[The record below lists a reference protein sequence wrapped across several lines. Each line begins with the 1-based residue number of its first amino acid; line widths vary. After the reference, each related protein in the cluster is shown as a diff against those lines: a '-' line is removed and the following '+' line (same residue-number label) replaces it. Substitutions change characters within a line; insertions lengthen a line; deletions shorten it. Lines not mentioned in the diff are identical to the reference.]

1 MFTVTESVHIDRPV
15 NEVFDFFTEGRARWD
30 ESVISEELTS
40 PPPVGVGSTMH
51 TRMRAVGREVDFDW
65 RVTAY
70 EPGARMAVTSTSGI
84 MATSS
89 DLQFADANGAT
100 VVAVRI
106 DAEPTG
112 IMRLAEPMIEDSIR
126 STLATSLARAKR
138 MLESA

>member
-1 MFTVTESVHIDRPV
+1 MFTVTESVTIDRPV
-15 NEVFDFFTEGRARWD
+15 TEVFDFFTEGRARWD

-40 PPPVGVGSTMH
+40 SPPVGVGSTLH

-70 EPGARMAVTSTSGI
+70 DPGARMAVTSTSGI
-84 MATSS
+84 MATTS

-112 IMRLAEPMIEDSIR
+112 IMRLAEPMIADSIR
-126 STLATSLARAKR
+126 STLSTSLARAKR
-138 MLESA
+138 MLESS

>member
-1 MFTVTESVHIDRPV
+1 MFTVTESVTIDRPV
-15 NEVFDFFTEGRARWD
+15 TEVFDFFTEGRVRWD

-40 PPPVGVGSTMH
+40 PPPVGVGSTLH

-112 IMRLAEPMIEDSIR
+112 IMRLAEPMIADSIR
-126 STLATSLARAKR
+126 STLSTSLTRAKR
-138 MLESA
+138 MLEGS

>member
-1 MFTVTESVHIDRPV
+1 MFTVTESVTIDRPV
-15 NEVFDFFTEGRARWD
+15 TEVFDFFTEGRARWD
-30 ESVISEELTS
+30 ESVISEEVTS
-40 PPPVGVGSTMH
+40 PPPVGVGSTLH

-70 EPGARMAVTSTSGI
+70 DPGARMAVTSTSGV
-84 MATSS
+84 MSTSS

-112 IMRLAEPMIEDSIR
+112 IMRLAEPMIADSVR
-126 STLATSLARAKR
+126 STLSTSLARAKR
-138 MLESA
+138 MLESS

>member
-1 MFTVTESVHIDRPV
+1 MFTVTESVTIDRPV
-15 NEVFDFFTEGRARWD
+15 TEVFDFFTEGRARWD

-40 PPPVGVGSTMH
+40 PPPVGVGSTLH

-89 DLQFADANGAT
+89 DLQFADANGST

-112 IMRLAEPMIEDSIR
+112 IMRLAEPMIADSIR
-126 STLATSLARAKR
+126 STLSTSLTRAKR
-138 MLESA
+138 MLEGS

>member
-1 MFTVTESVHIDRPV
+1 MFTVTESVTIDRPV
-15 NEVFDFFTEGRARWD
+15 TEVFDFFTEGRARWD

-40 PPPVGVGSTMH
+40 PPPVGVGSTLH

-70 EPGARMAVTSTSGI
+70 DPGARMAVTSTSGI
-84 MATSS
+84 MATCS

-112 IMRLAEPMIEDSIR
+112 IMRLAEPMIADSIR
-126 STLATSLARAKR
+126 STLSTSLTRAKR
-138 MLESA
+138 MLESS

>member
-1 MFTVTESVHIDRPV
+1 MFTVTESVTIDRPV
-15 NEVFDFFTEGRARWD
+15 TEVFDFFTEGRARWD

-40 PPPVGVGSTMH
+40 SPPVGVGSTLH

-70 EPGARMAVTSTSGI
+70 DPGARMAVTSTSGI

-89 DLQFADANGAT
+89 DLQFADADGAT

-112 IMRLAEPMIEDSIR
+112 IMRLAEPMIADSIR
-126 STLATSLARAKR
+126 STLSTSLARAKR
-138 MLESA
+138 MLENS

>member
-1 MFTVTESVHIDRPV
+1 MFTVIESVTIDRPV
-15 NEVFDFFTEGRARWD
+15 TEVFGFFTEGRARWD

-70 EPGARMAVTSTSGI
+70 DPGARMAVTSTSGI

-89 DLQFADANGAT
+89 DLQFADADGAT

-112 IMRLAEPMIEDSIR
+112 IMRLAEPMIADSIR
-126 STLATSLARAKR
+126 STLSTSLARARR
-138 MLESA
+138 MLETS

>member
-1 MFTVTESVHIDRPV
+1 MFTVTESVSIDRPV
-15 NEVFDFFTEGRARWD
+15 TEVFDFFTEGRARWD

-40 PPPVGVGSTMH
+40 PGPVGVGSTMH

-70 EPGARMAVTSTSGI
+70 DPGARMAVTSTSGI

-112 IMRLAEPMIEDSIR
+112 IMRLAEPMIADSIR
-126 STLATSLARAKR
+126 SSLSTSLGRAKR

>member
-1 MFTVTESVHIDRPV
+1 MFTVTESVTIDRPV
-15 NEVFDFFTEGRARWD
+15 TEVFDFFTEGRARWD

-40 PPPVGVGSTMH
+40 PPPVGVGSTLH

-70 EPGARMAVTSTSGI
+70 DPGVRMAVTSTSGI
-84 MATSS
+84 MATTS

-112 IMRLAEPMIEDSIR
+112 IMRLAEPMIADSIR
-126 STLATSLARAKR
+126 STLSTSLARAKR
-138 MLESA
+138 MLESS

>member
-1 MFTVTESVHIDRPV
+1 MFTVTESVTIDRPV
-15 NEVFDFFTEGRARWD
+15 TEVFDFFTEGRARWD

-40 PPPVGVGSTMH
+40 PPPVGVGSTLH

-70 EPGARMAVTSTSGI
+70 DPGARMAVTSTSGI

-112 IMRLAEPMIEDSIR
+112 IMRLAEPMIADSIR
-126 STLATSLARAKR
+126 STLSTSLARAKR
-138 MLESA
+138 MLESS

>member
-1 MFTVTESVHIDRPV
+1 MFTVTESVTIDRPV
-15 NEVFDFFTEGRARWD
+15 TEVFDFFTEGRARWD

-40 PPPVGVGSTMH
+40 LPPVGVGSTLH

-70 EPGARMAVTSTSGI
+70 EPGARMTVTSTSGI

-112 IMRLAEPMIEDSIR
+112 IMRLAEPMIADSIR
-126 STLATSLARAKR
+126 STLSTSLTGAKR
-138 MLESA
+138 MLEGS

>member
-1 MFTVTESVHIDRPV
+1 MFTVTESVTIDRPV
-15 NEVFDFFTEGRARWD
+15 TEVFAFFTEGRARWD

-40 PPPVGVGSTMH
+40 PPPVGVGSTLH

-70 EPGARMAVTSTSGI
+70 DPGARMAVTSTSGV

-89 DLQFADANGAT
+89 DLQFADASGAT

-112 IMRLAEPMIEDSIR
+112 IMRLAEPMIADSIR
-126 STLATSLARAKR
+126 STLSTSLARAKR
-138 MLESA
+138 MLEAV

>member
-1 MFTVTESVHIDRPV
+1 MFTVTESVTIDRPV
-15 NEVFDFFTEGRARWD
+15 TEVFDFFTEGRARWD

-40 PPPVGVGSTMH
+40 PPPVGVGSTLH

-70 EPGARMAVTSTSGI
+70 EPGARMTVTSTSGI

-112 IMRLAEPMIEDSIR
+112 IMRLAEPMIADSIR
-126 STLATSLARAKR
+126 STLSTSLTRAKR
-138 MLESA
+138 MLEGS

>member
-1 MFTVTESVHIDRPV
+1 MFTVTESVTIDRPV
-15 NEVFDFFTEGRARWD
+15 TEVFDFFTEGRARWD

-40 PPPVGVGSTMH
+40 SPPVGVGSTLH

-70 EPGARMAVTSTSGI
+70 DPGARMAVTSTSGI

-112 IMRLAEPMIEDSIR
+112 IMRLAEPMIADSIR
-126 STLATSLARAKR
+126 STLSTSLARAKR
-138 MLESA
+138 MLESS

>member
-1 MFTVTESVHIDRPV
+1 MFTVTESVTIDRPV
-15 NEVFDFFTEGRARWD
+15 TEVFDFFTEGRARWD

-40 PPPVGVGSTMH
+40 LPPVGVGSTLH
-51 TRMRAVGREVDFDW
+51 TRMRAGGREVDFDW

-70 EPGARMAVTSTSGI
+70 EPGARMTVTSTSGI

-112 IMRLAEPMIEDSIR
+112 IMRLAEPMIADSIR
-126 STLATSLARAKR
+126 STLSTSLTRAKR
-138 MLESA
+138 MLEGS

>member
-1 MFTVTESVHIDRPV
+1 MFTVTESVTIDRPV
-15 NEVFDFFTEGRARWD
+15 AEVFDFFTQGRARWD
-30 ESVISEELTS
+30 ESVISEEVTS
-40 PPPVGVGSTMH
+40 PPPVGVGSTLH
-51 TRMRAVGREVDFDW
+51 TRMRAMGREVDFDW

-70 EPGARMAVTSTSGI
+70 DPGARMAVTSTSGI

-112 IMRLAEPMIEDSIR
+112 IMRLAEPMIADSIR
-126 STLATSLARAKR
+126 SSLSTSLGRAKR
-138 MLESA
+138 MLEAA

>member
-1 MFTVTESVHIDRPV
+1 MFTVIESVTIDRPV
-15 NEVFDFFTEGRARWD
+15 TEVFDFFTEGRARWD

-40 PPPVGVGSTMH
+40 PPPVGVGSTLH

-70 EPGARMAVTSTSGI
+70 DLGARMAVTSTSGI
-84 MATSS
+84 MATTS

-112 IMRLAEPMIEDSIR
+112 IMRLAEPMIADSIR
-126 STLATSLARAKR
+126 STLSTSLARAKR
-138 MLESA
+138 MLESS

>member
-1 MFTVTESVHIDRPV
+1 MFTVTESVTIDRPV
-15 NEVFDFFTEGRARWD
+15 TEVFDFFTEGRARWD

-40 PPPVGVGSTMH
+40 SPPVGVGSTLH

-70 EPGARMAVTSTSGI
+70 DPGARMAVTSTSGI

-89 DLQFADANGAT
+89 DLRFADANGAT

-112 IMRLAEPMIEDSIR
+112 IMRLAEPMIADSIR
-126 STLATSLARAKR
+126 STLSTSLARAKR
-138 MLESA
+138 MLESS

>member
-1 MFTVTESVHIDRPV
+1 MFTVTESVRIDRPV
-15 NEVFDFFTEGRARWD
+15 TEVFDFFTEGRAQWD
-30 ESVISEELTS
+30 ESVISEQLTS
-40 PPPVGVGSTMH
+40 PPPVGIGSTMH

-112 IMRLAEPMIEDSIR
+112 IMRLAEPMIADSIR
-126 STLATSLARAKR
+126 TTLSTSLARAKR
-138 MLESA
+138 MLEQG

>member
-112 IMRLAEPMIEDSIR
+112 IMRLAEPMIADSIR